1 MITKKTI
8 LLTVCMVLV
17 SSVLFAKQY
26 KMKPDSKAMME
37 HRQQMMAEMQAMDK
51 ALDEKVARMNAA
63 TGEDRLPAAIDV
75 INEFVS
81 QHKVMREKMMRINE
95 QEMMRMQEH
104 MGEGMPEKSMMQK
117 EAEPVV
123 PQE

>member
-104 MGEGMPEKSMMQK
+104 MGEGMPGKSMMQK

>member
-1 MITKKTI
+1 
-8 LLTVCMVLV
+8 
-17 SSVLFAKQY
+17 
-26 KMKPDSKAMME
+26 SKAMME